1 MGSTSSEY
9 AFGPR
14 LDWKPFSY
22 VSGEQGAATE
32 VGAYKLA
39 ARVYAGRLVGM
50 VVGPSFDATTE
61 PCDSLVAAQIAA
73 EKLLRRHLVGIKQ
86 AADKAIELLNGG
98 KRFQLGQQVS
108 VYEDEA
114 RTKLRAV
121 ATVEKIGRKTIQLSN
136 GEWFCQATMRNVARA
151 GWLAP
156 TMSSDIERLKAV
168 RDEEARQK
176 ALQVLREELKGKC
189 RAVQGNL
196 ISVRSQISR
205 AQQDIGR
212 CQKEQ
217 DGAIRA
223 EEQARVA
230 ARDAVAREQNYIQ
243 SLAKAEADLAAFEA
257 SLK

>member
-1 MGSTSSEY
+1 MITSSEY

-14 LDWKPFSY
+14 LDWKDSDGAWISY
-22 VSGEQGAATE
+22 VCVGVYYLRVRRLESGPF
-32 VGAYKLA
+32 VGWMDLSS
-39 ARVYAGRLVGM
+39 GQ
-50 VVGPSFDATTE
+50 PTTE

-86 AADKAIELLNGG
+86 AADKMIELLNGG

-136 GEWFCQATMRNVARA
+136 GEWFRQATMRNVARA

-156 TMSSDIERLKAV
+156 TVPEDIERLKAA
-168 RDEEARQK
+168 RDEEARQQAIQK
-176 ALQVLREELKGKC
+176 RREVLNSAC

-205 AQQDIGR
+205 AQQDNGR
-212 CQKEQ
+212 YQKEQ

-230 ARDAVAREQNYIQ
+230 ARGHVEREQSYVQ